1 MILRNKAELM
11 FSKLLVP
18 VDGSENSLRALEEA
32 IFLSK
37 KLDVQITAIHVV
49 EKAPTVYIHP
59 QKELEELL
67 KNFRKESERILE
79 KCQEIGKKN
88 RIALN
93 TAISEG
99 DVASRI
105 IQYAEKGQF
114 DVIVMGHRGSGK
126 FKKMVLGNVSGKVLH
141 LTKCSVL
148 IVR

>member
-1 MILRNKAELM
+1 L

-37 KLDVQITAIHVV
+37 KLDAQITALHVM

-67 KNFRKESERILE
+67 KNYRKESERILE
-79 KCQEIGKKN
+79 KCQQIGKNN
-88 RIALN
+88 RIELN
-93 TAISEG
+93 MAISEG
-99 DVASRI
+99 DVASKI
-105 IQYAEKGQF
+105 IRYAEKGRF
-114 DVIVMGHRGSGK
+114 DMVVMGHRGSGK
-126 FKKMVLGNVSGKVLH
+126 FKEMVLGSVSEKVLH
-141 LTKCSVL
+141 RTKCSVL

>member
-1 MILRNKAELM
+1 M

-18 VDGSENSLRALEEA
+18 VDGSENSLRALEAA

-37 KLDVQITAIHVV
+37 KTDAQITALHVM

-67 KNFRKESERILE
+67 RSYRRESERILE
-79 KCQEIGKKN
+79 KCQEIGN
-88 RIALN
+88 NNEIELN

-99 DVASRI
+99 NIASKI
-105 IQYAEKGQF
+105 IQYAEKGLF
-114 DVIVMGHRGSGK
+114 DIIVMGHRGSGK
-126 FKKMVLGNVSGKVLH
+126 FRELVLGSVSEKVLH
-141 LTKCSVL
+141 QTKCSVL

>member
-1 MILRNKAELM
+1 L

-18 VDGSENSLRALEEA
+18 VDGSENSLRALEAA

-37 KLDVQITAIHVV
+37 KLDAQITALHVM

-79 KCQEIGKKN
+79 KCQQIGKNN
-88 RIALN
+88 RIELN
-93 TAISEG
+93 MAISEG
-99 DVASRI
+99 DVASKI
-105 IQYAEKGQF
+105 IQ
-114 DVIVMGHRGSGK
+114 
-126 FKKMVLGNVSGKVLH
+126 MVLGSVSEKVLH
-141 LTKCSVL
+141 RTKCSVL

>member
-1 MILRNKAELM
+1 M

-37 KLDVQITAIHVV
+37 KLDAQITALHVM

-67 KNFRKESERILE
+67 KNYRKESEQILE
-79 KCQEIGKKN
+79 KCQQIGKNN
-88 RIALN
+88 RIELN
-93 TAISEG
+93 MAISEG
-99 DVASRI
+99 DVASKI
-105 IQYAEKGQF
+105 IQYAEKGRF
-114 DVIVMGHRGSGK
+114 DMVVMGHRGSGK
-126 FKKMVLGNVSGKVLH
+126 FKEMVLGSVSEKVLH
-141 LTKCSVL
+141 QTKCSVL

>member
-1 MILRNKAELM
+1 L

-18 VDGSENSLRALEEA
+18 VDGSENSLRALEAA

-37 KLDVQITAIHVV
+37 KLDAQITALHVM

-79 KCQEIGKKN
+79 KCQQIGKNN
-88 RIALN
+88 RIELN
-93 TAISEG
+93 MAISEG
-99 DVASRI
+99 DVASKI
-105 IQYAEKGQF
+105 IQYAEKGRF
-114 DVIVMGHRGSGK
+114 DMVVMGHRGSGK
-126 FKKMVLGNVSGKVLH
+126 FKEMVLGSVSEKVLH
-141 LTKCSVL
+141 RTKCSVL

>member
-1 MILRNKAELM
+1 M

-37 KLDVQITAIHVV
+37 KLDAQITALHVM

-67 KNFRKESERILE
+67 KNYRKESERILE
-79 KCQEIGKKN
+79 RCQEIGKSN
-88 RIALN
+88 GIELN
-93 TAISEG
+93 AAISEG
-99 DVASRI
+99 DVASKI
-105 IQYAEKGQF
+105 IQYAEKGRF
-114 DVIVMGHRGSGK
+114 DMIVMGHRGSGK
-126 FKKMVLGNVSGKVLH
+126 FKEMVLGSVSEKVLH
-141 LTKCSVL
+141 RTKCSVL

>member
-1 MILRNKAELM
+1 M

-18 VDGSENSLRALEEA
+18 VDGSENSLRALEAA

-37 KLDVQITAIHVV
+37 KIDAQTTALHVM

-67 KNFRKESERILE
+67 KNYRKESEQILE
-79 KCQEIGKKN
+79 KCQEIGN
-88 RIALN
+88 NNEIELN

-99 DVASRI
+99 NVASKI
-105 IQYAEKGQF
+105 IQYADKGLF
-114 DVIVMGHRGSGK
+114 DMIVMGHRGSGK
-126 FKKMVLGNVSGKVLH
+126 FKEMVLGSVSEKVLH
-141 LTKCSVL
+141 QTKCSVL

>member
-1 MILRNKAELM
+1 M

-32 IFLSK
+32 ILLSK
-37 KLDVQITAIHVV
+37 KLDAQITALHVM

-67 KNFRKESERILE
+67 KNYRKESERILE

-88 RIALN
+88 GTELH

-99 DVASRI
+99 DVASKI
-105 IQYAEKGQF
+105 IQYAENGRF
-114 DVIVMGHRGSGK
+114 DMVVMGHRGSGK
-126 FKKMVLGNVSGKVLH
+126 FKEMVLGSVSEKVLH
-141 LTKCSVL
+141 RTKCSVL

>member
-1 MILRNKAELM
+1 L

-37 KLDVQITAIHVV
+37 KLDAQITALHVM

-67 KNFRKESERILE
+67 KNYRKESERILE
-79 KCQEIGKKN
+79 KCQQIGKNN
-88 RIALN
+88 RIELN
-93 TAISEG
+93 MAISEG
-99 DVASRI
+99 DVASKI
-105 IQYAEKGQF
+105 IQYAEKGRF
-114 DVIVMGHRGSGK
+114 DMVVMGHRGSGK
-126 FKKMVLGNVSGKVLH
+126 FKEMVLGSVSEKVLH
-141 LTKCSVL
+141 RTKCSVL

>member
-1 MILRNKAELM
+1 M

-18 VDGSENSLRALEEA
+18 VDGSENSFRALEEA

-37 KLDVQITAIHVV
+37 KLDAQITALHVMG
-49 EKAPTVYIHP
+49 KTPTVYIHP

-67 KNFRKESERILE
+67 ENYRKESEGILK
-79 KCQEIGKKN
+79 KCQEIGKNN
-88 RIALN
+88 RIELN

-99 DVASRI
+99 DEASKI

-114 DVIVMGHRGSGK
+114 DMIVMGHRGSGK
-126 FKKMVLGNVSGKVLH
+126 FKEMVLGSVSEKVLH
-141 LTKCSVL
+141 RTKCSVL

>member
-1 MILRNKAELM
+1 M

-18 VDGSENSLRALEEA
+18 VDGSENSLRALKAA

-37 KLDVQITAIHVV
+37 KIDAQTTVLHVM

-67 KNFRKESERILE
+67 KNYRKESEQILA
-79 KCQEIGKKN
+79 KCQEIGN
-88 RIALN
+88 NNEIELN

-99 DVASRI
+99 NVASKI
-105 IQYAEKGQF
+105 IQYAEKGLF
-114 DVIVMGHRGSGK
+114 DMIVMGHRGSGK
-126 FKKMVLGNVSGKVLH
+126 FKEMVLGSVSEKVLH
-141 LTKCSVL
+141 QRKCSVL

>member
-1 MILRNKAELM
+1 M

-18 VDGSENSLRALEEA
+18 VDGSENSRRALEEA

-37 KLDVQITAIHVV
+37 KLDAQITALHVM

-67 KNFRKESERILE
+67 KNYRKESEQILE
-79 KCQEIGKKN
+79 KCQEIGKSN
-88 RIALN
+88 SIELN

-99 DVASRI
+99 DVASKI
-105 IQYAEKGQF
+105 IQYVEKGRF
-114 DVIVMGHRGSGK
+114 DMIVMGHRGSGK
-126 FKKMVLGNVSGKVLH
+126 FKEMVLGSVSEKVLH

>member
-1 MILRNKAELM
+1 L

-18 VDGSENSLRALEEA
+18 VDGSENSLRALEAA

-37 KLDVQITAIHVV
+37 KLDAQITALHVM

-67 KNFRKESERILE
+67 KNYRKESERILE
-79 KCQEIGKKN
+79 KCQEIGKNN
-88 RIALN
+88 RVELN

-99 DVASRI
+99 DVASKI
-105 IQYAEKGQF
+105 IQYVDKGRF
-114 DVIVMGHRGSGK
+114 DLVVMGHRGSGK
-126 FKKMVLGNVSGKVLH
+126 FKEMVLGSVSEKVLH
-141 LTKCSVL
+141 RTKCSVL

>member
-1 MILRNKAELM
+1 M

-18 VDGSENSLRALEEA
+18 VDGSENSFRALEEA

-37 KLDVQITAIHVV
+37 KLDAQITALHVMG
-49 EKAPTVYIHP
+49 KTPTVYIHP

-67 KNFRKESERILE
+67 ENYRKESEGILE
-79 KCQEIGKKN
+79 KCQEIGKNN
-88 RIALN
+88 RIELN

-99 DVASRI
+99 DEASKI

-114 DVIVMGHRGSGK
+114 DMIVMGHRGSGK
-126 FKKMVLGNVSGKVLH
+126 FKEMVLGSVSEKVLH
-141 LTKCSVL
+141 RTKCSVL